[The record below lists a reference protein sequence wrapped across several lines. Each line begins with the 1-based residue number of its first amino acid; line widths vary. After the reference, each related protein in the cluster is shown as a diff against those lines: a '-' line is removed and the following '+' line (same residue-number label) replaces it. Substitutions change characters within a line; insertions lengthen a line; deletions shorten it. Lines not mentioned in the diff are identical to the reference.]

1 MELAF
6 PWPISQGEWLA
17 WSSAA
22 VTALWG
28 LILLLAPRIAARILR
43 LQAAPDH
50 PEAIGELRA
59 TLGGFHLGIGL
70 SAILFAQPLIY
81 LALGMCWA
89 LAAFGRFVSMLSD
102 DGNRPYNWLRLAI
115 EAILAAFALGYALG
129 VVA

>member
-17 WSSAA
+17 WICAA
-22 VTALWG
+22 ITAFWG
-28 LILLLAPRIAARILR
+28 LILLLAPRIAGRVLR

-50 PEAIGELRA
+50 PEAIGELRS

-81 LALGMCWA
+81 LSLGLCWA
-89 LAAFGRFVSMLSD
+89 LAAFGRFISMLSD
-102 DGNRPYNWLRLAI
+102 DGNTLYNWVRLVI
-115 EAILAAFALGYALG
+115 EGILGALALGFALGLIA
-129 VVA
+129 

>member
-6 PWPISQGEWLA
+6 PWPMSEGEWLA

-28 LILLLAPRIAARILR
+28 LVLLLAPRLSMRALR
-43 LQAAPDH
+43 LQAVPDH
-50 PEAIGELRA
+50 PEAVGEVRA
-59 TLGGFHLGIGL
+59 TLGGFHLGVGL

-81 LALGMCWA
+81 LALGLCWA

-102 DGNRPYNWLRLAI
+102 DGNNPYNWVRLAI
-115 EAILAAFALGYALG
+115 EGVLGALALAFALGF
-129 VVA
+129 VA

>member
-17 WSSAA
+17 WSSGAM
-22 VTALWG
+22 TALWG
-28 LILLLAPRIAARILR
+28 LILLLAPRIAARALR

-59 TLGGFHLGIGL
+59 TLGGFHLGVGL

-81 LALGMCWA
+81 LALGLCWA
-89 LAAFGRFVSMLSD
+89 VAAFGRFVSMLSD
-102 DGNRPYNWLRLAI
+102 GGNTPYNWLRL
-115 EAILAAFALGYALG
+115 ILEGGLGALALVFALGL
-129 VVA
+129 VA

>member
-22 VTALWG
+22 ITALWG

-59 TLGGFHLGIGL
+59 TLGGFHLGVGL

-81 LALGMCWA
+81 LALGLCWA

-102 DGNRPYNWLRLAI
+102 DGNTVYNWTRLVI
-115 EAILAAFALGYALG
+115 EGVLAALALGYALG
-129 VVA
+129 FVA

>member
-22 VTALWG
+22 VTALFG
-28 LILLLAPRIAARILR
+28 LAMLLAPRAVLR
-43 LQAAPDH
+43 LIRLQPVPER
-50 PEAIGELRA
+50 PEAVGEVRA
-59 TLGGFHLGIGL
+59 TLGGFYLGAGL

-81 LALGMCWA
+81 LALGLCWA

-102 DGNRPYNWLRLAI
+102 RGNTVYNWLRLVI
-115 EAILAAFALGYALG
+115 EAALGGMALAFALGL
-129 VVA
+129 VA

>member
-22 VTALWG
+22 VTALFG
-28 LILLLAPRIAARILR
+28 LAMLLAPRAVLR
-43 LQAAPDH
+43 LIRLQPVPER
-50 PEAIGELRA
+50 PEAVGEVRA
-59 TLGGFHLGIGL
+59 TLGGFYLGAGL

-81 LALGMCWA
+81 LALGLCWA

-102 DGNRPYNWLRLAI
+102 RGNTAYNWLRLVI
-115 EAILAAFALGYALG
+115 EAALGGMALAFALGL
-129 VVA
+129 VA

>member
-6 PWPISQGEWLA
+6 PWPVSQGEWLA

-28 LILLLAPRIAARILR
+28 LVLLLAPRIAMRAVR
-43 LQAAPDH
+43 LQAVPDH
-50 PEAIGELRA
+50 PEAVAEMRA
-59 TLGGFHLGIGL
+59 TLGGFHLGLGL

-81 LALGMCWA
+81 LTLGLCWA

-102 DGNRPYNWLRLAI
+102 DGNTVYNWVRLAI
-115 EAILAAFALGYALG
+115 EAVLGALALAFALGF
-129 VVA
+129 VA

>member
-22 VTALWG
+22 ITALWG

-43 LQAAPDH
+43 LQATPDH

-81 LALGMCWA
+81 LALGLCWA

-102 DGNRPYNWLRLAI
+102 DGNTVYNWTRLVI
-115 EAILAAFALGYALG
+115 EGVLAALALVYALG
-129 VVA
+129 FIS

>member
-22 VTALWG
+22 ITALWG

-59 TLGGFHLGIGL
+59 TLGGFHLGVGL

-81 LALGMCWA
+81 LALGLCWA

-102 DGNRPYNWLRLAI
+102 DGNTVYNWTRLVI
-115 EAILAAFALGYALG
+115 EGILGALALGYALG
-129 VVA
+129 FVA

>member
-22 VTALWG
+22 VTALFG
-28 LILLLAPRIAARILR
+28 LAMLLAPRAVLRLLR
-43 LQAAPDH
+43 LQPVPER
-50 PEAIGELRA
+50 PEAVGEVRA
-59 TLGGFHLGIGL
+59 TLGGFYLGAGL

-81 LALGMCWA
+81 LALGLCWA

-102 DGNRPYNWLRLAI
+102 RGNTAYNWLRLVI
-115 EAILAAFALGYALG
+115 EAALGGMALAFALGL
-129 VVA
+129 VA

>member
-17 WSSAA
+17 WICAA
-22 VTALWG
+22 MTALWG
-28 LILLLAPRIAARILR
+28 LILLLAPRIAARVLR

-50 PEAIGELRA
+50 PEAVGELRA

-81 LALGMCWA
+81 LTLGLCWA

-102 DGNRPYNWLRLAI
+102 DGNTFYNWIRLGI
-115 EAILAAFALGYALG
+115 EGILGAFALGYALG
-129 VVA
+129 FVA

>member
-22 VTALWG
+22 VTALLG
-28 LILLLAPRIAARILR
+28 LAMLLAPCAVLRLLR
-43 LQAAPDH
+43 LQPVPER
-50 PEAIGELRA
+50 PEAVGEVRA
-59 TLGGFHLGIGL
+59 TLGGFYLGAGL

-81 LALGMCWA
+81 LALGLCWA

-102 DGNRPYNWLRLAI
+102 RGNTAYNWLRLVI
-115 EAILAAFALGYALG
+115 EAALGGMALAFALGL
-129 VVA
+129 VA